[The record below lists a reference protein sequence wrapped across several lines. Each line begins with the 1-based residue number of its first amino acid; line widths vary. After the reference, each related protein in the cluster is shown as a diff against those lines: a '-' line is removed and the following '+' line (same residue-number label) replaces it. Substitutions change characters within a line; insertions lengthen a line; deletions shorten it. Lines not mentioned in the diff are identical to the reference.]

1 MITKSL
7 QKELADYVLNK
18 INGVKLIVND
28 TERAAII
35 KNKQVFNNYMVDIY
49 VDVSFS
55 SDKDILNGIKLYDAA
70 GKLVAQDLPN
80 LTYNVQE
87 ATYLYRL
94 NILSNKPI
102 LEE

>member
-1 MITKSL
+1 MITKSI

-18 INGVKLIVND
+18 ISSVKLIVND
-28 TERAAII
+28 EERAAEI
-35 KNKQVFNNYMVDIY
+35 KKKQVFNNYMVDIY

-55 SDKDILNGIKLYDAA
+55 SDKDILNGIKLYDST

-94 NILSNKPI
+94 NVLSNKPI
-102 LEE
+102 LEG